1 MRQKKHTLIGFK
13 QIVAASLYAV
23 FALCLNATWA
33 AEALPPTVPMSKSAN
48 LGLGPT
54 VLPPSK
60 PDWKDLTSA
69 QRITLAP
76 LQEDWAGLGATS
88 RRKWIEIANRYPSM
102 SETEQQRLQERMK
115 EWAKFT
121 PEQRRAAREAYLQ
134 SRAVSAE
141 QKQEKWQSYQQLP
154 AEEKG
159 KLASKPIEKPISLG
173 VGVRPSN
180 TKPTNAVAPGDTSH
194 RPVLPQ
200 PQKPLAPAQ

>member
-1 MRQKKHTLIGFK
+1 MLQKIHARLALK
-13 QIVAASLYAV
+13 QIIAASLYAA
-23 FALCLNATWA
+23 FGLCLSMASAT
-33 AEALPPTVPMSKSAN
+33 EAPPVSSPVSKSSSLA
-48 LGLGPT
+48 LGPT

-60 PDWKDLTSA
+60 PDWKELTSG
-69 QRITLAP
+69 QKTTLAP
-76 LQEDWAGLGATS
+76 LQEDWAGLSAAS

-102 SETEQQRLQERMK
+102 SETERQRLQERMK

-134 SRAVSAE
+134 SRTVPAE

-159 KLASKPIEKPISLG
+159 KLANRPIEKPISLG
-173 VGVRPSN
+173 VGVHPSN
-180 TKPTNAVAPGDTSH
+180 TKPTAAVAPSDTSH

-200 PQKPLAPAQ
+200 PQKPSTPAQ

>member
-1 MRQKKHTLIGFK
+1 MLQKKHPRLALK
-13 QIVAASLYAV
+13 QILAASLYAA
-23 FALCLNATWA
+23 FGLCLSPTWA
-33 AEALPPTVPMSKSAN
+33 ADAPPATVPTSKVTS

-60 PDWKDLTSA
+60 PDWKDLTPV
-69 QRITLAP
+69 QKTTLAP
-76 LQEDWAGLGATS
+76 LQEDWTGLGAAS

-134 SRAVSAE
+134 SRTVPAE

-159 KLASKPIEKPISLG
+159 KLANKPIEKPISLG
-173 VGVRPSN
+173 VGIRPSN
-180 TKPTNAVAPGDTSH
+180 TKPTAAVAPSDTSH